1 MHKVVLDSSIL
12 VSAFLSQKGV
22 NSLVVQKGK
31 DEYHLY
37 LSKDIL
43 DETSDVLLIYERI
56 RRKYHYTDNEV
67 KEYLKS
73 LRAVAKKFI
82 KKTPK
87 IKPVI
92 KEDPKDDFIIAC
104 ALKTKADYIV
114 SKDDHLKDLKE
125 YRGIKIVST
134 QEFLDILKQKPE

>member
-37 LSKDIL
+37 LSKYIL

-114 SKDDHLKDLKE
+114 SKDDHL
-125 YRGIKIVST
+125 T
-134 QEFLDILKQKPE
+134 